1 MTSDRVTELTLA
13 EQASLTSGGT
23 AWTTKAVRDVVRA
36 LRLSD
41 GPHGLRRPQDG
52 SLLSAGVPAT
62 CFPPAVTSGSTWDP
76 ALVHRIGAAMA
87 WEAAAL
93 GVDVVLG
100 PGINIKRSPLCGRNF
115 EYFSEDPHVSGVM
128 GAALVDGIQ
137 SLGIGACVK
146 HFAVNNQETDRM
158 RVSAD
163 VDERTLREL
172 YLPAFEHIVR
182 QARPYTVM
190 AAYNRVNGVY
200 ACENPWL
207 LTQVLREEWGFD
219 GLVMSDWGA
228 VNDRVASLAAG
239 LDLQMPPDGTDGRI
253 TAAVEEGSLE
263 RASVAAAAARG
274 LRLQER
280 VDRAERFDGWDVDA
294 HHELA
299 REAARAGAVLLKNE
313 DGLLPIDPAARLK
326 VAVIGEFARTPR
338 YQGHGSSRVTP
349 TRLDN
354 AWDALRQ
361 AAGPELEL
369 TFSPGYTLTGEPGP
383 AMTEEAVTHAARA
396 DIVLL
401 FLGLPEESETEGRDR
416 TDISL
421 PRCQVDLLRS
431 IAAVCRKV
439 AVVLANGGVVSVSNW
454 RDDAQAILESWL
466 GGQAGGIALA
476 DLILGAHSPSGKL
489 TESIPLQLQ
498 DVPSYLHFPGQD
510 GHTVHGEGRYVGYRY
525 YDTLDLPVAYP
536 FGHGLSY
543 TTFSYSDLEVEET
556 GVNAWTVRVTVTNT
570 GSRHGEEVVQLYVAF
585 DEPHPTRPRH
595 ELRGFAKPALAPGA
609 SARAEFRL
617 TGRDLAWYSTKRGGW
632 RIDPGAFTVEVG
644 ASSRDIRLRAE
655 LHTPGDGV
663 ADELT
668 GASSWASGSTIRS
681 VGICSGNGSPSIPV
695 PSSSMRSILWCC
707 PPSPRSRSPSS
718 PGPSSGSP
726 PTPSPHSPPPRGR
739 KPHERP
745 RVPPAASTWSGSTS
759 RTPSSA
765 AWRPACARKAS
776 GE

>member
-1 MTSDRVTELTLA
+1 MTSDQLANLSLA

-52 SLLSAGVPAT
+52 SLLSASVPAT

-76 ALVHRIGAAMA
+76 ELVRRIGAAVA
-87 WEAAAL
+87 REASAL

-115 EYFSEDPHVSGVM
+115 EYFSEDPHVSAVM
-128 GAALVDGIQ
+128 GAALVDGVQ

-182 QARPYTVM
+182 ETRPYTVM
-190 AAYNRVNGVY
+190 AAYNRINGVY
-200 ACENPWL
+200 ASENRWL
-207 LTQVLREEWGFD
+207 LTQVLRQEWGFD

-228 VNDRVASLAAG
+228 VNDRVAALAAG
-239 LDLQMPPDGTDGRI
+239 LDLQMPPDGTDRQV
-253 TAAVEEGSLE
+253 TAAVEEGRLD
-263 RASVAAAAARG
+263 RAAVTAAAARV

-280 VDRAERFDGWDVDA
+280 VDRARRFDDWDVDA

-299 REAARAGAVLLKNE
+299 REAARAGAILLKND

-326 VAVIGEFARTPR
+326 VAVVGEFARTPR

-354 AWDALRQ
+354 AWDALRR

-369 TFSPGYTLTGEPGP
+369 TFSPGFALTGPP
-383 AMTEEAVTHAARA
+383 DARLAEEAVAHAAEA
-396 DIVLL
+396 DVVLL
-401 FLGLPEESETEGRDR
+401 FLGLPEESETEGQDR
-416 TDISL
+416 TDIDL
-421 PRCQVDLLRS
+421 PRCQVELLRS
-431 IAAVCRKV
+431 VAAACRKV
-439 AVVLANGGVVSVSNW
+439 AVVLANGAVVSVSEW
-454 RDDAQAILESWL
+454 QDDAQAVLEGWL
-466 GGQAGGIALA
+466 GGQAGGAALA
-476 DLILGAHSPSGKL
+476 DLLFGAHSPSGKL
-489 TESIPLQLQ
+489 TESIPLRLQ

-525 YDTLDLPVAYP
+525 YDTLDVPVAYP

-543 TTFSYSDLEVEET
+543 TTFSYGDLQVEQT
-556 GVNAWTVRVTVTNT
+556 GENAWTIRATVTNT

-595 ELRGFAKPALAPGA
+595 ELRGFAKLALEPGA

-632 RIDPGAFTVEVG
+632 RIDPGTFTVEVG
-644 ASSRDIRLRAE
+644 ASSRDIRLRGE
-655 LHTPGDGV
+655 LSTPGDGI

-668 GASSWASGSTIRS
+668 GASSLGEWLDHP
-681 VGICSGNGSPSIPV
+681 VGGKLLRERLTAHPGAVKLDDVDPLVLSAVAQIP
-695 PSSSMRSILWCC
+695 LAKFT
-707 PPSPRSRSPSS
+707 
-718 PGPSSGSP
+718 GPVLGL
-726 PTPSPHSPPPRGR
+726 TA
-739 KPHERP
+739 EAITAL
-745 RVPPAASTWSGSTS
+745 AA
-759 RTPSSA
+759 A
-765 AWRPACARKAS
+765 AQAR
-776 GE
+776 

>member
-1 MTSDRVTELTLA
+1 MTSDRLA
-13 EQASLTSGGT
+13 KLSLSEQASLTSGGT
-23 AWTTKAVRDVVRA
+23 AWTTKAVGDVVRA

-52 SLLSAGVPAT
+52 SLLSASVPAT

-76 ALVHRIGAAMA
+76 SLIRRVGAALA
-87 WEAAAL
+87 REASAL

-100 PGINIKRSPLCGRNF
+100 PGVNIKRSPLCGRNF

-172 YLPAFEHIVR
+172 YLHAFEHIVR
-182 QARPYTVM
+182 EARPYTVM
-190 AAYNRVNGVY
+190 AAYNRINGVH
-200 ACENPWL
+200 ACENEWL
-207 LTQVLREEWGFD
+207 LTRVLREEWGFD

-239 LDLQMPPDGTDGRI
+239 LDLQMPPDGTDRQV
-253 TAAVEEGSLE
+253 TAAVEEGRLSQDT
-263 RASVAAAAARG
+263 VATAAGRV
-274 LRLQER
+274 LRLRER
-280 VDRAERFDGWDVDA
+280 VDQARRFDDWDADA

-299 REAARAGAVLLKNE
+299 REVARAGAVLLKN
-313 DGLLPIDPAARLK
+313 DDDLLPIDPMARLK

-361 AAGPELEL
+361 AAGPDLEL
-369 TFSPGYTLTGEPGP
+369 TFSPGTPP
-383 AMTEEAVTHAARA
+383 EEAVAQAAQA
-396 DIVLL
+396 DVVLL
-401 FLGLPEESETEGRDR
+401 FLGLPEESETEGQDR
-416 TDISL
+416 ADLSL
-421 PRCQVDLLRS
+421 PRCQVDLLREV
-431 IAAVCRKV
+431 AAVCPRV
-439 AVVLANGGVVSVSNW
+439 AVVLANGGVVSVSTW
-454 RDDAQAILESWL
+454 RDDAQAILETWL
-466 GGQAGGIALA
+466 GGQASGAALA
-476 DLILGAHSPSGKL
+476 DLIFGAHSPSGKL

-510 GHTVHGEGRYVGYRY
+510 GHTVHGEGRYVGYRH
-525 YDTLDLPVAYP
+525 YDTLDVPVAYP

-543 TTFSYSDLEVEET
+543 TTFSYADLEVEET
-556 GVNAWTVRVTVTNT
+556 GENAWTVRVTVTNT
-570 GSRHGEEVVQLYVAF
+570 GSRHGAEVVQLYVAF

-595 ELRGFAKPALAPGA
+595 ELRGFAKLPLEPGA

-655 LHTPGDGV
+655 LRTPGDGI

-668 GASSWASGSTIRS
+668 GASSLGEWLDHP
-681 VGICSGNGSPSIPV
+681 VGGKLLRERLTAHPGAVDLDDVDPLVLSAVAQIPLV
-695 PSSSMRSILWCC
+695 KFTGPIL
-707 PPSPRSRSPSS
+707 
-718 PGPSSGSP
+718 GL
-726 PTPSPHSPPPRGR
+726 TT
-739 KPHERP
+739 EA
-745 RVPPAASTWSGSTS
+745 VTALAA
-759 RTPSSA
+759 A
-765 AWRPACARKAS
+765 ARK
-776 GE
+776 ETT

>member
-1 MTSDRVTELTLA
+1 MTSDLSLA

-23 AWTTKAVRDVVRA
+23 AWTTKAVRDVVRE

-52 SLLSAGVPAT
+52 SLLSPSVPAT

-76 ALVHRIGAAMA
+76 ALVRRIGAALA
-87 WEAAAL
+87 REASAL
-93 GVDVVLG
+93 GVDVILG

-128 GAALVDGIQ
+128 GAALVDGVQ

-172 YLPAFEHIVR
+172 YLPAFERVVR
-182 QARPYTVM
+182 EARPYTVM
-190 AAYNRVNGVY
+190 AAYNRINGVY
-200 ACENPWL
+200 ACENRWL

-228 VNDRVASLAAG
+228 VNDRATSLAAG
-239 LDLQMPPDGTDGRI
+239 LDLQMPPNGTDRQV
-253 TAAVEEGSLE
+253 TAAVEEGRLDRE
-263 RASVAAAAARG
+263 VVTTAAGRV

-280 VDRAERFDGWDVDA
+280 VDQAERFDDWDADA

-299 REAARAGAVLLKNE
+299 REAARAGAVLLKND
-313 DGLLPIDPAARLK
+313 DGLLPLDPMARLK

-349 TRLDN
+349 TRLDT

-361 AAGPELEL
+361 AAGPELQL
-369 TFSPGYTLTGEPGP
+369 TFSPGGST
-383 AMTEEAVTHAARA
+383 AVADAAEADV
-396 DIVLL
+396 VLL
-401 FLGLPEESETEGRDR
+401 FLGLPEESEMEGQDR
-416 TDISL
+416 ADIAL
-421 PRCQVDLLRS
+421 PRHQVDLLREV
-431 IAAVCRKV
+431 AAVCPRV

-454 RDDAQAILESWL
+454 RDDAQAILECWL
-466 GGQAGGIALA
+466 GGQAGGTAVA
-476 DLILGAHSPSGKL
+476 DLVFGAHSPSGKL

-510 GHTVHGEGRYVGYRY
+510 GHTVHGEGRYVGYRH
-525 YDTLDLPVAYP
+525 YDTLDVPVAYP

-543 TTFSYSDLEVEET
+543 TTFSYEGLEVEKT
-556 GVNAWTVRVTVTNT
+556 GENAWTVRVTITNT
-570 GSRHGEEVVQLYVAF
+570 GSHPGAEVVQLYVAF

-595 ELRGFAKPALAPGA
+595 ELRGFTKLPLQPGA
-609 SARAEFRL
+609 SAQAEFRL

-632 RIDPGAFTVEVG
+632 RIDPGTFTVEVG

-655 LHTPGDGV
+655 LHTPGDGI

-668 GASSWASGSTIRS
+668 GASSLGEWLGHP
-681 VGICSGNGSPSIPV
+681 VGGKLLRQRLTEHPGAVKLDDVDSMVLSAVAQIPLAKFTG
-695 PSSSMRSILWCC
+695 PIL
-707 PPSPRSRSPSS
+707 
-718 PGPSSGSP
+718 GL
-726 PTPSPHSPPPRGR
+726 TP
-739 KPHERP
+739 EAI
-745 RVPPAASTWSGSTS
+745 AALV
-759 RTPSSA
+759 A
-765 AWRPACARKAS
+765 AAQEES
-776 GE
+776 

>member
-1 MTSDRVTELTLA
+1 MTSDRLA
-13 EQASLTSGGT
+13 KLSLSERASLTSGGT
-23 AWTTKAVRDVVRA
+23 AWTTKAVGDVVRA

-76 ALVHRIGAAMA
+76 ALVHRIGAALA
-87 WEAAAL
+87 REATAL

-100 PGINIKRSPLCGRNF
+100 PGVNIKRSPLCGRNF

-182 QARPYTVM
+182 EARPYTVM
-190 AAYNRVNGVY
+190 AAYNRINGVH
-200 ACENPWL
+200 ACENRWL
-207 LTQVLREEWGFD
+207 LTRVLREEWGFD

-228 VNDRVASLAAG
+228 VNDRAASLAAG
-239 LDLQMPPDGTDGRI
+239 LDLQMPPDGTDRQV
-253 TAAVEEGSLE
+253 TAAVEEGRLSQE
-263 RASVAAAAARG
+263 IVATAAGRV
-274 LRLQER
+274 LRLRER
-280 VDRAERFDGWDVDA
+280 VDQARRFDDWDVDA

-299 REAARAGAVLLKNE
+299 REAARAGAVLLKN
-313 DGLLPIDPAARLK
+313 DDDLLPLDPMARLK

-338 YQGHGSSRVTP
+338 YQGHGSSRVIP
-349 TRLDN
+349 TRLDS

-361 AAGPELEL
+361 AAGPDLEL
-369 TFSPGYTLTGEPGP
+369 TFSPGTSP
-383 AMTEEAVTHAARA
+383 EEAVAQATRA
-396 DIVLL
+396 DVVLL
-401 FLGLPEESETEGRDR
+401 FLGLPEESETEGQDR
-416 TDISL
+416 TDLSL
-421 PRCQVDLLRS
+421 PRCQVDLLREV
-431 IAAVCRKV
+431 AAVCPRV
-439 AVVLANGGVVSVSNW
+439 AVVLSNGGVVSVSTW
-454 RDDAQAILESWL
+454 RDDAQAILETWL
-466 GGQAGGIALA
+466 GGQAGGAALA

-510 GHTVHGEGRYVGYRY
+510 GHTVHGEGRYVGYRH
-525 YDTLDLPVAYP
+525 YDTLDVPVAYP

-543 TTFSYSDLEVEET
+543 TTFSYDDLEVEET
-556 GVNAWTVRVTVTNT
+556 GENAWTVRVTVTNT
-570 GSRHGEEVVQLYVAF
+570 GARHGAEVVQLYVAF

-595 ELRGFAKPALAPGA
+595 ELRGFAKLPLEPGA
-609 SARAEFRL
+609 SVRAEFRL

-655 LHTPGDGV
+655 LHTPGDGI

-668 GASSWASGSTIRS
+668 GASSLGEWLDHP
-681 VGICSGNGSPSIPV
+681 VGGKLLRERLTAHPGAVKLDDVDPLVLSAVAQIP
-695 PSSSMRSILWCC
+695 LGKFT
-707 PPSPRSRSPSS
+707 
-718 PGPSSGSP
+718 GPVLGL
-726 PTPSPHSPPPRGR
+726 TPEAIIGL
-739 KPHERP
+739 
-745 RVPPAASTWSGSTS
+745 VAATQEES
-759 RTPSSA
+759 
-765 AWRPACARKAS
+765 
-776 GE
+776 